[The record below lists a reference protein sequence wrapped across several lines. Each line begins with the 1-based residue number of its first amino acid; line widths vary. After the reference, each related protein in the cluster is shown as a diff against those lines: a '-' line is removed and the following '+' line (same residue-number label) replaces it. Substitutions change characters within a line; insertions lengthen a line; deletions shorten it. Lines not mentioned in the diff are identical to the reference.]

1 MMRNDQIRSFL
12 ALTEIMSLPLQ
23 LSNIKDA
30 ANKNKQKLLKF
41 DFKKAPLWTYLWKS
55 PPLSLFSKK
64 IPFWAY
70 FIKQNSLFEADIK
83 SI

>member
-1 MMRNDQIRSFL
+1 MRNDQIRSFL

-41 DFKKAPLWTYLWKS
+41 DFKKAPL
-55 PPLSLFSKK
+55 
-64 IPFWAY
+64 
-70 FIKQNSLFEADIK
+70 
-83 SI
+83 